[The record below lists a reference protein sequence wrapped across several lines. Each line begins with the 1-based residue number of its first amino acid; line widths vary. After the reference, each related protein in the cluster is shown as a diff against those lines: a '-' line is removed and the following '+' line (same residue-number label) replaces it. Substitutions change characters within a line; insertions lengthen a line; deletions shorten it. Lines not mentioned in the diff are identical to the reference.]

1 MRSGDSRRA
10 LAIGAALL
18 GLTAIVALA
27 SRAHGP
33 GGGSTSTVS
42 TDWLLEYLLL
52 LLFVLFAASVVSGI
66 YLVVTAHQGAKWAP
80 PPRASLWRTIVTL
93 ALFLGVVFALVTSL
107 HRTNLNSRPQKQT
120 GTPRSAKDQRPG
132 GSPAHF
138 DWAPVAV
145 VGGLVVVGLGA
156 AAWILVR
163 RRVPKKTLG
172 EGAAADALIAALD
185 DSLDDLRNEPDARRA
200 VIAAYARMEH
210 ALADDG
216 LARRKTEAPR
226 EYLARAL
233 PAVGAGAGSVARLTA
248 LFEEAKFSPH
258 EVDAG
263 MKAEAIDALAA
274 LRDELRA
281 AAAEAAAA

>member
-1 MRSGDSRRA
+1 MRSGASRRA
-10 LAIGAALL
+10 LVVGAALL

-52 LLFVLFAASVVSGI
+52 LIGVTFTAAVFAGFYFVI
-66 YLVVTAHQGAKWAP
+66 TAHQGGKWSP

-93 ALFLGVVFALVTSL
+93 ALFLAVVFALISTL
-107 HRTNLNSRPQKQT
+107 HRANVK
-120 GTPRSAKDQRPG
+120 GRSVKPG
-132 GSPAHF
+132 GAPASSKAPIPGGAPAHF

-145 VGGLVVVGLGA
+145 VGGLTVLGLA
-156 AAWILVR
+156 AAGWILLR
-163 RRVPKKTLG
+163 RRVPKKTLE
-172 EGAAADALIAALD
+172 EGHAADALLAALD

-200 VIAAYARMEH
+200 VIAAYARMEG
-210 ALADDG
+210 ALAYSG
-216 LARRKTEAPR
+216 LGRRKAEAPR

-233 PAVGAGAGSVARLTA
+233 PTVGAGAGSVERLTA

-258 EVDAG
+258 EVDGG
-263 MKAEAIDALAA
+263 MKAEAIDALGA

-281 AAAEAAAA
+281 AE

>member
-1 MRSGDSRRA
+1 MRSGVSRRA
-10 LAIGAALL
+10 VAVGAALL

-33 GGGSTSTVS
+33 GGGSTRTVS

-52 LLFVLFAASVVSGI
+52 LLFVMFAAAVVSGI
-66 YLVVTAHQGAKWAP
+66 YLIVTAHQGAKWSP
-80 PPRASLWRTIVTL
+80 PPRASLWRTVVTL
-93 ALFLGVVFALVTSL
+93 ALFLGVVFALISTL
-107 HRTNLNSRPQKQT
+107 HRTNFKGRPTKPA
-120 GTPRSAKDQRPG
+120 GTPAADKHRVPG

-156 AAWILVR
+156 ATWILIR
-163 RRVPKKTLG
+163 RRTAKRLG
-172 EGAAADALIAALD
+172 GEAGPDALIAALD

-210 ALADDG
+210 ALAYEG
-216 LARRKTEAPR
+216 LGRRKAEAPR
-226 EYLARAL
+226 EYLTRAL
-233 PAVGAGAGSVARLTA
+233 PAVGAGARSVERLTA

-258 EVDAG
+258 DVDVG
-263 MKAEAIDALAA
+263 MKAEAIDALEA

-281 AAAEAAAA
+281 AAVAEAAVA